1 MNNSRSTDVVKSI
14 SVRGIGFAGLFLSCL
29 TGCPG
34 SLDPAFLQPGGI
46 APGGTGGAG
55 GDVVLMDCP
64 DAPAKLAT
72 GCSGASCHIST
83 FGPIWGDFATQDGM
97 LASRL
102 INIAAKASPACNGQT
117 KLVNPT
123 KPASG
128 VLFERLTTTSC
139 TREMPPGP
147 MEATPA
153 QQLSDADRASL
164 VACLKGWL
172 TPQLQ

>member
-1 MNNSRSTDVVKSI
+1 LGGLETPELTTLMNNSRSTDVVKSI

-83 FGPIWGDFATQDGM
+83 FGRNARFSTDKYRSKG
-97 LASRL
+97 
-102 INIAAKASPACNGQT
+102 IA
-117 KLVNPT
+117 
-123 KPASG
+123 G
-128 VLFERLTTTSC
+128 V
-139 TREMPPGP
+139 
-147 MEATPA
+147 
-153 QQLSDADRASL
+153 
-164 VACLKGWL
+164 
-172 TPQLQ
+172 